1 MCGILAILDS
11 KCDEAHL
18 VDKAVSLSKLIR
30 HRGPDWNGVVV
41 QRHGNLT
48 SVLAHERL
56 AIVDVMSG
64 HQPLFNHDK
73 TVCASINGEI
83 YNHMELRKNLSMEML
98 ESFESQSD
106 CQVIP
111 YLYHKLPN
119 FVEKLDG
126 MFAFVISDET
136 RHEYM
141 AARDPIGICP
151 LYVGYHTDGSMWFSS
166 EMKSL
171 IRDCTRVEVF
181 PPGHIYTSSAN
192 KGKGGFVRYYCPSW
206 WSIQSPLP
214 TGKLVLDHL
223 RNALEEAVDKRL
235 MADVPFGV
243 LLSGGVDS
251 SLIAAIVQRKL
262 SDNSG
267 ASPSTRGWFKQLR
280 TFSIGLKGSPDL
292 DAARI
297 VADYLGTKHY
307 EFTFEMKEGIDALKD
322 VIYHIET
329 YDVTT
334 IRAAT
339 PMYFLARRIKSLG
352 VKMVLSG
359 EGADEIF
366 GGYLYFHKAPNKEE
380 FHRETQRK
388 LHALHQYDVLRANK
402 STMAFGVEARVPFL
416 DKEFLDVAMTVDP
429 QEKMCIPG
437 ERIEKWMLRA
447 AFDGYI
453 PKDILW
459 RQKEQFSGR
468 MEWVTGGL
476 TE

>member
-18 VDKAVSLSKLIR
+18 VDKAVNLSKLIR
-30 HRGPDWNGVVV
+30 HRGPDWNGVHV

-73 TVCASINGEI
+73 TICASINGEI
-83 YNHMELRKNLSMEML
+83 YNHMELRNHLSKEML
-98 ESFESQSD
+98 DSFESQSD

-111 YLYHKLPN
+111 YIYQKLPN

-136 RHEYM
+136 TQQYM

-151 LYVGYHTDGSMWFSS
+151 LYVGYHTDGSMWFAS

-171 IRDCTRVEVF
+171 TRDCSRVEVF
-181 PPGHIYTSSAN
+181 PPGHLYSSSIN

-206 WSIQSPLP
+206 WDVQSPLP
-214 TGKLVLDHL
+214 TGKLDLGRI
-223 RNALEEAVDKRL
+223 RNALEAAVEKRL

-251 SLIAAIVQRKL
+251 SLIAAIVQKKL
-262 SDNSG
+262 SDS
-267 ASPSTRGWFKQLR
+267 AAKSPTSRGGGSSRLR
-280 TFSIGLKGSPDL
+280 SFSIGLKGSPDL
-292 DAARI
+292 VAARS
-297 VADYLGTKHY
+297 VAAFLGTKHY
-307 EFTFEMKEGIDALKD
+307 EFTFEMKEGIDAIRD
-322 VIYHIET
+322 VIYHTET

-339 PMYFLARRIKSLG
+339 PMYFLARRVKSLG
-352 VKMVLSG
+352 IKMVLSG

-388 LHALHQYDVLRANK
+388 IHSLHQYDVLRANK

-416 DKEFLDVAMTVDP
+416 DKVFFRHRL
-429 QEKMCIPG
+429 
-437 ERIEKWMLRA
+437 
-447 AFDGYI
+447 
-453 PKDILW
+453 
-459 RQKEQFSGR
+459 
-468 MEWVTGGL
+468 
-476 TE
+476 